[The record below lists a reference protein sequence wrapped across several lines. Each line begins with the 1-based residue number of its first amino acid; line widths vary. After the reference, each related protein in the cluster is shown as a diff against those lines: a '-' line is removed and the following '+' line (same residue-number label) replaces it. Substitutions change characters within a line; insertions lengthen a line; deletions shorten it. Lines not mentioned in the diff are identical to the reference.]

1 MAKGTIFLF
10 FVLSIIAVFLVGINL
25 GKKIGISQSKMS
37 VDLSPTSS
45 IVPPSKIP
53 ASSVYLSPTII
64 STISATLTPLSSARV
79 NFTDKTCGV
88 SFSYPGNFIRQ
99 QTTNE
104 KSIIFALP
112 DDDKISIA
120 LACAEKIPVPP
131 VKAEK
136 IESIIVDGQ
145 PATLYHDSNSDN
157 SPRDEVIV
165 KHPFRSEE
173 VIIAGYGATFQN
185 AVSSFKFIQ

>member
-10 FVLSIIAVFLVGINL
+10 FVLSVIAVFLVGINL
-25 GKKIGISQSKMS
+25 GKKIGVSQSN
-37 VDLSPTSS
+37 LSINLTPAAITTSS
-45 IVPPSKIP
+45 QPPTPTVI
-53 ASSVYLSPTII
+53 LSPTII
-64 STISATLTPLSSARV
+64 STISAALTPVSSARV

-88 SFSYPGNFIRQ
+88 TFSYPGNFIRQ
-99 QTTNE
+99 ETTNE
-104 KSIIFALP
+104 KSIIFTLP

-120 LACAEKIPVPP
+120 VACAEKIPIPP

-145 PATLYHDSNSDN
+145 PANLYHDTNSDN

-165 KHPFRSEE
+165 KHPDRSEE
-173 VIIAGYGATFQN
+173 VIIAGYGPTFQN
-185 AVSSFKFIQ
+185 ALKSFKFVQ

>member
-10 FVLSIIAVFLVGINL
+10 FVLSVIAVFLVGINL
-25 GKKIGISQSKMS
+25 GKKIGVSQSNLS
-37 VDLSPTSS
+37 INLTPTAITTPSQSPT
-45 IVPPSKIP
+45 
-53 ASSVYLSPTII
+53 PTVILFPTVI
-64 STISATLTPLSSARV
+64 LTISAALTSVSTSKV

-88 SFSYPGNFIRQ
+88 TFSYPGNFIRQ
-99 QTTNE
+99 ETSNN
-104 KSIIFALP
+104 KSIIFTHP
-112 DDDKISIA
+112 YDDKISIA

-145 PATLYHDSNSDN
+145 PATLYHDTDSNN

-165 KHPFRSEE
+165 KHPDRSEE
-173 VIIAGYGATFQN
+173 VIIAGYGTTFQN
-185 AVSSFKFIQ
+185 AITSFKFVQ